1 MPMGEGC
8 TYDLAPW
15 TPGAGRMESRRD
27 LLGCLTRRGDALFE
41 LADAMAC
48 APGPVGSPAEL
59 SLEPEFRRGHG
70 SIYAAL
76 GHGRVDHAALRR
88 LLVGRVAAARPGQ
101 PLMFAIDTTPLARPD
116 AAFADSRTMVQVRGK
131 GGDVFL
137 PGWSY
142 SVLVG
147 IGWGTPPGVDPGEA
161 RRLTPPHHHTE
172 GPLA

>member
-48 APGPVGSPAEL
+48 AQGPVGSPAEL

-88 LLVGRVAAARPGQ
+88 LLVGRGAAAPPG
-101 PLMFAIDTTPLARPD
+101 PTLMFSLENTP
-116 AAFADSRTMVQVRGK
+116 FA
-131 GGDVFL
+131 
-137 PGWSY
+137 
-142 SVLVG
+142 
-147 IGWGTPPGVDPGEA
+147 PPEA
-161 RRLTPPHHHTE
+161 
-172 GPLA
+172 